1 MSDGIKRILNSIR
14 AALAAIGDRLT
25 SKWVVIVGHSMYPTL
40 HDGQRVRVSRRALQ
54 RKPPSRGDIAYFE
67 HPQRDGFWEVK
78 RIIGLPG
85 ESVSLDSGRL
95 VIDGMHV
102 YESYLRGLQ
111 PRTNRQWQ
119 LESHEYILLGDNRG
133 GSTDSRSFGPVNRR
147 RILGL
152 VMLPHDRKSD

>member
-1 MSDGIKRILNSIR
+1 MSGGIKRILNSIR

-40 HDGQRVRVSRRALQ
+40 NDGQRVLVSRRALR

-78 RIIGLPG
+78 RIVGLPG
-85 ESVSLDSGRL
+85 ESVSLASGRL

-102 YESYLRGLQ
+102 YESYLLGQQ
-111 PRTNRQWQ
+111 PRINRQWQ
-119 LESHEYILLGDNRG
+119 LESHEYILLGDNRRW
-133 GSTDSRSFGPVNRR
+133 SSDSRSFGPVHRG

-152 VMLPHDRKSD
+152 VMLPHDEKVV